1 MASIQSPGI
10 GSGLDVNNI
19 VESLVEAEGAPARQR
34 LDSREAR
41 LQVQISALGALKSA
55 SSDFRSSL
63 SSLKTT
69 STFNTRSITANEEGF
84 VSLDAGTASVPGS
97 YRMKVLELAQA
108 QKSATAGFASEA
120 VEVGTGTLT
129 VAIGEKTIDI
139 EVDESNNNLSGL
151 RDAINDALAGEG
163 ISATL
168 LNVDDGEGGTHT
180 RMLITSE
187 KSGADQA
194 ITFSVEDADGNNTD
208 ATGLSA
214 LATENLEVLSE
225 AKDAIVEIEG
235 LTVTSA
241 TNKLE
246 NVIDGVTIELTKADP
261 DTELEIT
268 IAEDHTEV
276 IEAVGAFV
284 EGYNALIASFAG
296 SDSYNSDSEQAGAL
310 LGDASVRSFKLSLS
324 RILGTIDREAESAFS
339 SLPAIGITTNE
350 DGTLTLDNSKLEA
363 GLNNNREDVLNLF
376 TREDVGVAV
385 QLDDLA
391 YNYSRFDGV
400 FTTRLDGLE
409 ARVDDIADD
418 RIDLQ
423 TRLDAAELRYRAQF
437 ESLDQLMSTLTQT
450 GSFLSQAFSSDS
462 DG

>member
-1 MASIQSPGI
+1 
-10 GSGLDVNNI
+10 
-19 VESLVEAEGAPARQR
+19 
-34 LDSREAR
+34 
-41 LQVQISALGALKSA
+41 
-55 SSDFRSSL
+55 
-63 SSLKTT
+63 
-69 STFNTRSITANEEGF
+69 
-84 VSLDAGTASVPGS
+84 
-97 YRMKVLELAQA
+97 
-108 QKSATAGFASEA
+108 
-120 VEVGTGTLT
+120 

-462 DG
+462 DS

>member
-151 RDAINDALAGEG
+151 RDAL
-163 ISATL
+163 SK
-168 LNVDDGEGGTHT
+168 GTT
-180 RMLITSE
+180 
-187 KSGADQA
+187 
-194 ITFSVEDADGNNTD
+194 
-208 ATGLSA
+208 
-214 LATENLEVLSE
+214 
-225 AKDAIVEIEG
+225 
-235 LTVTSA
+235 
-241 TNKLE
+241 
-246 NVIDGVTIELTKADP
+246 P
-261 DTELEIT
+261 
-268 IAEDHTEV
+268 
-276 IEAVGAFV
+276 
-284 EGYNALIASFAG
+284 
-296 SDSYNSDSEQAGAL
+296 
-310 LGDASVRSFKLSLS
+310 
-324 RILGTIDREAESAFS
+324 
-339 SLPAIGITTNE
+339 
-350 DGTLTLDNSKLEA
+350 
-363 GLNNNREDVLNLF
+363 
-376 TREDVGVAV
+376 
-385 QLDDLA
+385 
-391 YNYSRFDGV
+391 
-400 FTTRLDGLE
+400 
-409 ARVDDIADD
+409 
-418 RIDLQ
+418 
-423 TRLDAAELRYRAQF
+423 
-437 ESLDQLMSTLTQT
+437 
-450 GSFLSQAFSSDS
+450 
-462 DG
+462 

>member
-261 DTELEIT
+261 DTEAT
-268 IAEDHTEV
+268 TPT
-276 IEAVGAFV
+276 
-284 EGYNALIASFAG
+284 ASR
-296 SDSYNSDSEQAGAL
+296 L
-310 LGDASVRSFKLSLS
+310 VRCLVMPVCGRSNCRLV
-324 RILGTIDREAESAFS
+324 AFS
-339 SLPAIGITTNE
+339 
-350 DGTLTLDNSKLEA
+350 
-363 GLNNNREDVLNLF
+363 
-376 TREDVGVAV
+376 
-385 QLDDLA
+385 
-391 YNYSRFDGV
+391 
-400 FTTRLDGLE
+400 
-409 ARVDDIADD
+409 ARSIA
-418 RIDLQ
+418 RPSPPSALCP
-423 TRLDAAELRYRAQF
+423 
-437 ESLDQLMSTLTQT
+437 
-450 GSFLSQAFSSDS
+450 LSE
-462 DG
+462 